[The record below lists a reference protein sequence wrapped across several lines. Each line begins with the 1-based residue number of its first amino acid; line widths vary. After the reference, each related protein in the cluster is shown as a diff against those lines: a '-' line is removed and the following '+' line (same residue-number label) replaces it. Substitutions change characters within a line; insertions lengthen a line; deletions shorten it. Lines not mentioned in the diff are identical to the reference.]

1 MGQLKLTWTKSCI
14 GRPQGQRRVIESLGL
29 KRLNHTV
36 TLGDTPTIRGMVNK
50 VQHLL
55 AIEQIEETKK
65 PARRRTRKATVTSE
79 ASVEETTTSQE
90 TSDDA
95 DISESSAS

>member
-1 MGQLKLTWTKSCI
+1 MGQLKLTWTRSCI

-55 AIEQIEETKK
+55 VVEQIEEAKK
-65 PARRRTRKATVTSE
+65 TTRRRARKAPATSE
-79 ASVEETTTSQE
+79 ASVEEATISPE
-90 TSDDA
+90 SSDDT
-95 DISESSAS
+95 DIAESSAN

>member
-29 KRLNHTV
+29 KRLHHTV

-55 AIEQIEETKK
+55 AIEQIEEPKQ
-65 PARRRTRKATVTSE
+65 PARRRTRKAPVTSE
-79 ASVEETTTSQE
+79 ASLEETTASQE
-90 TSDDA
+90 LSDDT
-95 DISESSAS
+95 DIAVSSDN